1 MKLHLPKSL
10 RTALLSCLAAISP
23 WSLTLASGAIS
34 VGAVVFSLG
43 AQAQDETISITAD
56 TNWDATTNHSADVTT
71 VSGAVLKVGNG
82 SGGAGGMSASST
94 VELGTLTLEDAATL
108 NLWAWTSTDRDIST
122 DGKVKVAGAITLDNS
137 SIWMEDGSYYFSDV
151 LNVKGTSTITS
162 KWNKGVVL
170 DAISGDAD
178 AELTLNSNGSDP
190 NGSLFVLGD
199 GNVGNSSFSGT
210 LVLKN
215 GAASAD
221 KTPTLS
227 LNDATALQTAALKL
241 DGYTNAILQ
250 LERVSVGAVYGA
262 GDVVHSYQ
270 GLTGAANP
278 VLQITGNAT
287 DAQVFS
293 GTMASNLTWQIGD
306 GTKDA
311 SSRFNGATLNGTLDI
326 KAGSTAY
333 LTGDNTFGTLTNNGT
348 LHLSEGSSFV
358 ITSQAAYQGATIT
371 GLGVI
376 SGITGNTFSY
386 GNGWLATYDA
396 ATRTATLD
404 DVAVYW
410 SDAGTDGNIEWSDSS
425 NWSSVTVPA
434 SNQAVRLTADNA
446 GKEISVSGNVTV
458 KELRVYGSYTL
469 NVSGS
474 FASVD
479 GYNFFEGGSITKTGI
494 GSLSMSVADATVAP
508 IIVSEGTLKITDT
521 LKQVGY
527 KANDSV
533 DLSGLN
539 VGANGVLSIAASGDQ
554 KAPGSG
560 NGTNVSHITLGSDF
574 KGVVEV
580 RSGKLHVA
588 TTNATTTGSTYGSPS
603 NLGGATGIRFDGGGL
618 LITSQGEKFDNRQ
631 VFSLNLEV
639 GSSGGY
645 IDLFGG
651 SGFVQDG
658 WSATHTGTMSGS
670 GTLTFI
676 GMGEWVLAGSDYSK
690 FTGSIELGDQTQRL
704 YISSDMENV
713 KSFSWNAA
721 YSDAPSV
728 VVGYGSASAVKVT
741 VADKQN
747 VTKGGS
753 SILLTNDAA
762 FTHTGGVSIADG
774 KTLNIGSFENG
785 SGVYNAGNVEFAS
798 ASSKLAVAGN
808 VVANITGT
816 SAYTATCGTIEI
828 ASGST
833 VNDYRALTIDG
844 DVRISGAGTY
854 EQLGSLTINAGKTL
868 TLSGDVTLSAL
879 TNNGTITFSAL
890 ESLTLKGFS
899 DKDSYDGS
907 ECYAIGNVT
916 GGDTLAWNELLGMG
930 DRTVSYD
937 ATSGILS
944 LGAVPVLQW
953 VDTTADDESSWG
965 EASNWQLSGGSTQ
978 MVPLASSKV
987 LLSADAQYSDTVTLT
1002 GDVTVGTLT
1011 VARNHNLS
1019 VAEGASATLAAST
1032 FTFENGSLL
1041 SKIGK
1046 GTLIMSL
1053 ADAKAAKMNI
1063 AEGTLAIS
1071 DDLGGYSAGNSSAQ
1085 TAHDLTAVS
1094 GSGTLAVKLFGEETT
1109 NGRSLVSLSD
1119 SFTGILEVC
1128 AGALDRNSLL
1138 GGTSAIKLNNGGLFG
1153 RETAGGGTHDFA
1165 CDIIVEGNSWLSGQG
1180 GSGKDNGNYYVNL
1193 TGDITGD
1200 GVLSIKGYCDWH
1212 FKGDM
1217 SGFTGSIKLVTGGE
1231 TADWVIF
1238 HSAASFDTLTIATGN
1253 VEVDSSLTLQTL
1265 NQTGG
1270 LITVNNNASLKI
1282 TDSATLKTITNS
1294 GTLNLQEADALTL
1307 VGFNDANTTVNGT
1320 QTFTLGTVQ
1329 NGATM
1334 NWNALL
1340 GIDTAAADTAYYAR
1354 YTNGVVSYID
1364 LANTSLVWA
1373 DTVDAESAWGE
1384 VSNWTWSDGGNN
1396 AVVPTVATN
1405 VLLTAGAA
1413 EKTLTLSGDAVAK
1426 SLTVQGAYNLHV
1438 ETGQTATLTPA
1449 SLVMDGDAASLTKTG
1464 EGVLSMTSTNAIAGK
1479 IAVNEG
1485 TLALTDRLRGDA
1497 DQNDGAGAITYEA
1510 DFSSLNVG
1518 VNGTLAINAADK
1530 TGNNRTTVKLSDS
1543 FAGTLE
1549 IVSGYVDT
1557 DSAFSGATIKV
1568 NGGGLLSRVPAG
1580 DITNNVVI
1588 GENGATFYSLGSTG
1602 VDGTWKTKFT
1612 GAFSGSGTLTIQERG
1627 DWYFTGDM
1635 SGFTGSIVLNNKYD
1649 RVFFYSS
1656 ASVSSFSAS
1665 DRLDENATVY
1675 FGDGTKSMEFVVNDA
1690 MTVGADTSFEL
1701 RKTATFAN
1709 TGVLTVNANFNV
1721 TGAGAYEMNGGLV
1734 INAGKTLTLNVAEAS
1749 IASITNNGTLTLG
1762 TTLTSLSLGDFVVGT
1777 DYVIGTVTDGAT
1789 KDWGSLLGLGSNYS
1803 IEYADGILTSAF
1815 LGDIVWASPEDD
1827 DITWGGTDNWKMG
1840 ENGYITIGSKDD
1852 VVLGPIAEG
1861 SGISSAIVINAAV
1874 AVGSVTVQDEYSFSV
1889 AEGESYG
1896 FDAGTIVL
1904 EEGGSL
1910 SKVGTGTL
1918 SMSVEDAVAAQMNI
1932 AAGTLSI
1939 SGTLAD
1945 YDAGTRADL
1954 TALSGSG
1961 TLSITAAGTSG
1972 ATGNGTGQRT
1982 AVNLADSFT
1991 GTLAVV
1997 GGNLDM
2003 ASTIG
2008 RAGSVLLDGA
2018 TLVGT
2023 GSVVQELGWNIAVS
2037 DKGAYLRRFGNIN
2050 SDERDSYA
2058 TRLTGSLT
2066 GSAETMLTVIDSGE
2080 WFLAGDMSAYQ
2091 GGLSINGSANY
2102 VTFESSASLASL
2114 SAVDGSHIL
2123 VDNDAT
2129 LTAPS
2134 LAVSGTL
2141 NTGATE
2147 GATFNMGAVTVAAN
2161 GTLKIDGTGAHNI
2174 SALSV
2179 ANNSVLEL
2187 TAGTNAAITD
2197 SAAHGIGNGNAV
2209 TIKVGEG
2216 ATLTDSG
2223 SWQLTGSTMTVQGGG
2238 EYKLNSLVLSANQ
2251 AGKTTVNVE
2260 SGTTLHITGT
2270 ATNNSKLDAA
2280 FGLGHWNADN
2290 AVNVRGVLELEC
2302 GISSYSG
2309 YSNTTTIT
2317 VENGGKIAFNDGLHA
2332 AGKDNAGVININGGG
2347 VLEVSG
2353 TNVTGANL
2361 VTVNIAREGI
2371 VLGGNANGATESV
2384 IANDLI
2390 SAQGFYVGAA
2400 AGTTLT
2406 LAPESGNL
2414 TFGNTSSWINVLGT
2428 ADNQGGK
2435 VVFDVQDLVL
2445 NALTVQSGAS
2455 ASIVSD
2461 ATLYVNSY
2469 GGIVVAENATLSF
2482 DGAGEITLGQAIK
2495 NAGTVEIL
2503 NAADTQFVLSN
2514 ALMQEVAGVSKTWT
2528 LVNNTGVEGLTGTIK
2543 GWDELGLGNF
2553 LLDGSALQQ
2562 GDWDDVRIE
2571 DGKVMLYMLSR
2582 YWDATGDDGVWNT
2595 GADANWREFAN
2606 STETVTFE
2614 TNSRVTFTDTDE
2626 TGAALDKSVTV
2637 ADGGVHA
2644 KSVTITGSDYVFR
2657 GGKVLVNQSLSAQ
2670 QNARFDS
2677 AVVIGSSAPLQLD
2690 VAVGATLTLSTL
2702 ETVSTQS
2709 YGGVS
2714 YGSGAFSKTGEGTL
2728 LITDAINGTITG
2740 ATVSGGK
2747 LVLGVAGA
2755 EDVAKTVSLAVGSN
2769 TLTTAGGS
2777 LENVELLSSGTV
2789 VDYKNTEAHANNVI
2803 KSEDGENYAMLTDVA
2818 LQAGAA
2824 TGYASLQKVAFAGN
2838 STLSGYITYES
2849 TKQQRQMAVATG
2861 GTLTVSNLTFDL
2873 HGLSAG
2879 TKVLIE
2885 NSAVADAAEGFK
2897 GTLLGW
2903 NSDNV
2908 TLLYSGIAVN
2918 SATVNMNTA
2927 GVVELL
2933 TAENNEASRLYW
2945 DGLVAGAAEGDAPV
2959 ASSAWDKSSANWST
2973 TAGTNGSSAFLALS
2987 NTYFG
2992 ATPERGS
2999 KTVNAAQDM
3008 VMSNMFVTEGGY
3020 SFTGSR
3026 LATLG
3031 NMHITPASGA
3041 VSFANELVAQG
3052 NVTLSAAKGGSLS
3065 FAGMLQAGGTITANV
3080 AGALSFDNAVSAG
3093 VKVEL
3098 NAQNLEVNGA
3108 LRSAGDVSIS
3118 SGTTTAGGAGSLTI
3132 GESGSITGANVTIN
3146 VNAGAESDTHY
3157 RDYVVESAGAITATA
3172 EGGKVSFT
3180 GNGAA
3185 HITGTVTADEIVV
3198 DTQSSNGIIFRQLDT
3213 DTLTITEGSY
3223 AALTDETSTG
3233 QQETSR
3239 IGTIQLGGRLG
3250 LTQFAGTYSGYNL
3263 VTTSATATV
3272 DFATIAKV
3280 TFASVKGEQLA
3291 DGTYGSIVFNDSY
3304 RELTV
3309 NKLETVNNITFG
3321 AGEYWAKLNNASG
3334 AIHGNLTVRGGGG
3347 LYVSSDDIMANGSGK
3362 WYISGPLY
3370 LQGTTQTLAGNAVY
3384 LDGAVISGTHASGMN
3399 YTADSQIHY
3408 TGNNTI
3414 SANMTVADGK
3424 VLTIEAGNVPED
3436 IQAEQADI
3444 LTLNGN
3450 LNGNGD
3456 VLLTGSGRV
3465 SLGAAN
3471 AFTGSMTVQNH
3482 TQLSLDNTQALASAN
3497 LLLNPNG
3504 VLIVDRSAVETP
3516 FTIGALTLGGGA
3528 LQINNLMAMDAVS
3541 AKDAALKLGALITR
3555 MTNTLDLTLS
3565 FTSGELQTMKTYN
3578 LFTADATNSLADIAK
3593 LLNLNLS
3600 VVNGTET
3607 LPIADN
3613 QYKLVY
3619 DADSNVIAIRTMLG
3633 NIWDG
3638 GADGD
3643 GDGIWSTD
3651 NTHKNWSGSDY
3662 DQATA
3667 FNDAIFADL
3676 TGEGIGENAVVTIQ
3690 GTVNPGDVYFEADT
3704 TDYVLNAT
3712 DTGAM
3717 LGAGNVIHKAGA
3729 ADVTL
3734 NLANNGTVETALGG
3748 MDLQAGN
3755 TTLAAN
3761 VAVAGEVS
3769 VAAGATLQTGA
3780 NTLLMVGGNGEAYTA
3795 QGTYS
3800 GLTMDATG
3808 IAGVA
3813 DALGVVTNGIID
3825 GAAELNYLN
3834 LTGTGKLT
3842 NVTIGSGLNVAAS
3855 SAYTLNGHITF
3866 LDTLQNAGTVT
3877 LDSDA
3882 TVEIGSLSY
3891 TYGMAAS
3898 AEEGAQYGVSAGGSY
3913 YKYQLIQGG
3922 TINGMQDLTVDD
3934 VYVNGVKLGGADS
3947 GLADGMAAV
3956 FTNNDGELTL
3966 SIGAITSGDGEK
3978 LTVDGSVGMPT
3989 WDERWG
3995 KSSAEPALSR
4005 HYAGTAADVSF
4016 VENSG
4021 YLYSAVVKDAATV
4034 NDGKAVVVTLSSS
4047 AAGDRA
4053 AGGSSAT
4060 NLDHE
4065 IWMYDRSGYKTV
4077 IAGQYAGGEVD
4088 YTQTKDT
4095 HVLVNS
4101 TYDGADEGTAV
4112 DQKTWVVGGSWN
4124 VDQQANSYVTV
4135 QNGNILTLV
4144 GGSYGANQ
4152 DGSTHVYV
4160 DGGTIAEV
4168 FAGGFNGDVASSN
4181 LTITGGTL
4189 GLTTEAVNKR
4199 VYGGSYYGTVHGDV
4213 NVTVEGDATIT
4224 KLVGGGYHGAV
4235 EDDITIN
4242 LLSGTVTERVDA
4254 AGVGDSSVTGDVLV
4268 NLTQGFNVTGGLY
4281 GGKQSDSGVTLNGS
4295 STLAFVSAGETYD
4308 LSAIAVQ
4315 GFDTFTLADGT
4326 HVKVST
4332 QSGFATD
4339 TASGVLTISGLG
4351 KVELVG
4357 NTDLG
4362 RDITLTDGATL
4373 WFNSD
4378 YAGNAI
4384 GTQDSRRVLTA
4395 TAGTTI
4401 EITGQPTNGD
4411 GLCVW
4416 LDLTGHGADGKG
4428 ALYKALVG
4436 AETTPAGKV
4445 ALPKVTLSDS
4455 ASVNA
4460 EDNIYFIDYANYES
4474 ELILKGNTLT
4484 KVGEADLVLYNSTVT
4499 DTSAND
4505 TDTGVDGTIFVK
4517 EGTLGTGYGMR
4528 AAKTNVVLSS
4538 GSELNIIDIGEA
4550 DTNIGALS
4558 GSGSV
4563 ALNKGLVI
4571 TTSSAGSYG
4580 KGSDWMTEGADAYS
4594 QFSADSGFAYGVY
4607 SGTISGSN
4615 SLSVKGDAVQYLSG
4629 SESTFSGGVHMYDSA
4644 TLYLMSGTSG
4654 SAVQGNSTVT
4664 AGVVGT
4670 GAIAWDSHD
4679 AKLYLGNGVQVYNAG
4694 TTNVANSNMIIGVE
4708 AAPHG
4713 DALSNY
4719 VGVNSKGADGVL
4731 YITVGGKEYVEI
4743 DTHNLQSITCDGM
4756 YADGT
4761 AYVAGTEIDRNKMLL
4776 VEKSVWELNTA
4787 TVAGF
4792 SAGGYNTA
4800 TYSGVL
4806 SGNANLVK
4814 VGLGTLI
4821 LDQTNTYTGKTI
4833 IREGSLVLK
4842 GWAQIGG
4849 SADSAALNV
4858 EQAAG
4863 STLMLAYDGTYG
4875 NEITE
4880 ITNDIAISGTGDV
4893 RWTTEAA
4900 TNKATAALIS
4910 SVSGQTPFTLSG
4922 DISGGGNLLH
4932 CGSGTLVLSG
4942 DSSFT
4947 GGMHATRGVVEVQ
4960 SATGLGAGAVKID
4973 STADL
4978 HVTVEEGTTAS
4989 RVVTTLAAA
4998 GTTVQGDVVISGT
5011 ESTERILNVA
5021 TGGYDAPTTTVN
5033 DNGTLLVNGAGVAAS
5048 TGTLSGSG
5056 TVAVSDATG
5065 SGAKAEVHQMTAYT
5079 GDFVVE
5085 GNNASITVDNGN
5097 YSGGSISVSGNDA
5110 VLSTKGDITITNG
5123 ESLSLSSRGNAGSE
5137 TADSAYVTTTGAVS
5151 VAGGATLSVSDAAT
5165 SYDYNLQNLQNLQAA
5180 ASLNGVAALKDGVAG
5195 ELHGFG
5201 ANVDPNAEDAY
5212 SGFFN
5217 TSVAMNQKAAGAV
5230 DAKGGLTMAS
5240 GATYET
5246 AMANTSLMGGSLTL
5260 ESGLTLSTTLDL
5272 GQGAIDGA
5280 GRTTQL
5286 VLFSDVNS
5294 VNFVLDN
5301 LTAVADADGGIYY
5314 TKAENYISGSYIDE
5328 DTWLVYDSGAGV
5340 VYLDGIVPE
5349 PTTATLSL
5357 LALAALAARRRR
5369 R

>member
-43 AQAQDETISITAD
+43 AQVQAETISITSN
-56 TNWDATTNHSADVTT
+56 TNWNVTADHSGDVTT
-71 VSGAVLKVGNG
+71 ISGSGTDLNVGNG
-82 SGGAGGMSASST
+82 NGGAATMAAGATLKLGDLTMTSGTNLNLHAWSGGVSSKKT
-94 VELGTLTLEDAATL
+94 ISTTDKVIVDGTITL
-108 NLWAWTSTDRDIST
+108 NNADLDI
-122 DGKVKVAGAITLDNS
+122 K
-137 SIWMEDGSYYFSDV
+137 DGSYYFEDT
-151 LNVKGTSTITS
+151 LNVVGESRVYSLYAKGLVFDSLSGDENAVLTFEKGSGDNAGALFVIGGTNEAATSDFKGTIKLVGQSTQNTADLFI
-162 KWNKGVVL
+162 N
-170 DAISGDAD
+170 DAAALQFASV
-178 AELTLNSNGSDP
+178 NM
-190 NGSLFVLGD
+190 
-199 GNVGNSSFSGT
+199 GT
-210 LVLKN
+210 LSKMVVM
-215 GAASAD
+215 
-221 KTPTLS
+221 
-227 LNDATALQTAALKL
+227 L
-241 DGYTNAILQ
+241 DQ
-250 LERVSVGAVYGA
+250 VMVGAVYGGGSIVQA
-262 GDVVHSYQ
+262 ADNVS
-270 GLTGAANP
+270 GASAP

-287 DAQVFS
+287 EAQVFS
-293 GTMASNLTWQIGD
+293 GTTAAGVTWQIGD
-306 GTKDA
+306 GTKAA
-311 SSRFNGATLNGTLDI
+311 SSRFDGATLNGALDI
-326 KAGSTAY
+326 QAGSEAY
-333 LTGDNTFGTLTNNGT
+333 MSGTTTVASLTNSGDVNVLSGT
-348 LHLSEGSSFV
+348 
-358 ITSQAAYQGATIT
+358 TTIT
-371 GLGVI
+371 G
-376 SGITGNTFSY
+376 
-386 GNGWLATYDA
+386 ATS
-396 ATRTATLD
+396 TA
-404 DVAVYW
+404 
-410 SDAGTDGNIEWSDSS
+410 DSS
-425 NWSSVTVPA
+425 YNIASGAGLTVNSLSVGGGATVSFSGGGNLTLGSL
-434 SNQAVRLTADNA
+434 SNQGVLDFTNMTGAL
-446 GKEISVSGNVTV
+446 
-458 KELRVYGSYTL
+458 GSYTVGEDFTL
-469 NVSGS
+469 NVAEAFGNV
-474 FASVD
+474 A
-479 GYNFFEGGSITKTGI
+479 NP
-494 GSLSMSVADATVAP
+494 GSLNWNSLLGNSAASGFNAVYNDGTVSVVAITNPTLNWAPSAANQSWNGNFSWMVDSVWGNPTAADTYVLGADAAYKTIVVDSDVDLSSATVAVNGAYSLNVAKDGVYAFNLNDDATKLTYAEGASLTKVGAGTLEMSLSDAAASMMY
-508 IIVSEGTLKITDT
+508 INEGTLKVTDT
-521 LKQVGY
+521 LAQVGY
-527 KANDSV
+527 KDTQSV
-533 DLSGLN
+533 DLQGLKAG
-539 VGANGVLSIAASGDQ
+539 VNGVLSIAASGDQ
-554 KAPGSG
+554 KSPGSG
-560 NGTNVSHITLGSDF
+560 TGTNVSHITLGSDF

-580 RSGKLHVA
+580 RTGKLHVA

-603 NLGGATGIRFDGGGL
+603 NLGGATGIRLDGGGL
-618 LITSQGEKFDNRQ
+618 LISSQSESFNNRQ

-639 GSSGGY
+639 GASGGY

-651 SGFVQDG
+651 SGSVQDG
-658 WSATHTGTMSGS
+658 WSATHTGTLSGN

-690 FTGSIELGDQTQRL
+690 FTGSIVLGNQTQRL
-704 YISSDMENV
+704 YISSDMENL
-713 KSFSWNAA
+713 KSLDWNNA
-721 YSDAPSV
+721 YKHSDCEKASV
-728 VVGYGSASAVKVT
+728 VVGYDNTSGVTMT
-741 VADKQN
+741 VADKQTVSYHESAIKLMN
-747 VTKGGS
+747 GS
-753 SILLTNDAA
+753 T
-762 FTHTGGVSIADG
+762 FTHTCGVSIADN
-774 KTLNIGSFENG
+774 TTFNVTS
-785 SGVYNAGNVEFAS
+785 YNAGSSGIYNTANVEFAT
-798 ASSKLAVAGN
+798 ANSKLAVDGK
-808 VVANITGT
+808 VVANITG
-816 SAYTATCGTIEI
+816 SAAYTATCGTIDI
-828 ASGST
+828 ASGAT
-833 VNDYRALTIDG
+833 VNDNRALTIDG
-844 DVRISGAGTY
+844 AYNITGAGTY
-854 EQLGSLTINAGKTL
+854 NQLGSLAITENGVL
-868 TLSGDVTLSAL
+868 TLSGDVTLSSL
-879 TNNGTITFSAL
+879 TNNGTITFDAL
-890 ESLTLKGFS
+890 NSLTLKGFS
-899 DKDSYDGS
+899 DKESYDGTES
-907 ECYAIGNVT
+907 YAIGNVT
-916 GGDTLAWNELLGMG
+916 GGDTIAWNELLGMT

-937 ATSGILS
+937 AAAGMLL
-944 LGAVPVLQW
+944 LGGVSVLQW
-953 VDTTADDESSWG
+953 VDTTADDESAWG
-965 EASNWQLSGGSTQ
+965 EASNWQLSGGSSH
-978 MVPLASSKV
+978 MVPLATSNV
-987 LLSADAQYSDTVTLT
+987 LLSADTQYSDTVTLS
-1002 GDVTVGTLT
+1002 GDVTVDTLT
-1011 VARNHNLS
+1011 VARNHSLS
-1019 VAEGASATLAAST
+1019 VAAGESATLTAST
-1032 FTFENGSLL
+1032 FALENGSVL
-1041 SKIGK
+1041 SKTGD
-1046 GTLIMSL
+1046 GTLNMSL
-1053 ADAKAAKMNI
+1053 ADATAAKMNI

-1094 GSGTLAVKLFGEETT
+1094 GSGTLAVKLFGAEDN

-1119 SFTGILEVC
+1119 SFTGTLEVC

-1165 CDIIVEGNSWLSGQG
+1165 NDIIIKGNSWLGGQG
-1180 GSGKDNGNYYVNL
+1180 GSGKDNGDYYVNL
-1193 TGDITGD
+1193 TGDISGD
-1200 GVLSIKGYCDWH
+1200 GVLSIKGLCDWH

-1231 TADWVIF
+1231 SADWVIF
-1238 HSAASFDTLTIATGN
+1238 HSDASFDNLTVATGN
-1253 VEVDSSLTLQTL
+1253 VEVDATVTVKTLDR
-1265 NQTGG
+1265 TGG
-1270 LITVNNNASLKI
+1270 AITINENAKLKI
-1282 TDSATLKTITNS
+1282 TTAIGG
-1294 GTLNLQEADALTL
+1294 GTS
-1307 VGFNDANTTVNGT
+1307 
-1320 QTFTLGTVQ
+1320 
-1329 NGATM
+1329 
-1334 NWNALL
+1334 NA
-1340 GIDTAAADTAYYAR
+1340 GQ
-1354 YTNGVVSYID
+1354 
-1364 LANTSLVWA
+1364 
-1373 DTVDAESAWGE
+1373 
-1384 VSNWTWSDGGNN
+1384 
-1396 AVVPTVATN
+1396 
-1405 VLLTAGAA
+1405 
-1413 EKTLTLSGDAVAK
+1413 TLSN
-1426 SLTVQGAYNLHV
+1426 LTFNKDFTGITGA
-1438 ETGQTATLTPA
+1438 
-1449 SLVMDGDAASLTKTG
+1449 
-1464 EGVLSMTSTNAIAGK
+1464 
-1479 IAVNEG
+1479 G
-1485 TLALTDRLRGDA
+1485 TLAVTLTGGSAYDNNNRSTIKLDSGFTGILEVLGGSLDRL
-1497 DQNDGAGAITYEA
+1497 
-1510 DFSSLNVG
+1510 S
-1518 VNGTLAINAADK
+1518 TLGNA
-1530 TGNNRTTVKLSDS
+1530 TVKLN
-1543 FAGTLE
+1543 
-1549 IVSGYVDT
+1549 
-1557 DSAFSGATIKV
+1557 
-1568 NGGGLLSRVPAG
+1568 NGGLFGRETPSDGSNQFSNNLIIEGNSWLKGQGNAG
-1580 DITNNVVI
+1580 QVNTYAVHL
-1588 GENGATFYSLGSTG
+1588 TGS
-1602 VDGTWKTKFT
+1602 V
-1612 GAFSGSGTLTIQERG
+1612 SGSGTLAFTGEC
-1627 DWYFTGDM
+1627 DWYFEGDM
-1635 SGFTGSIVLNNKYD
+1635 SQFTGSMSLADHYDYIVFAK
-1649 RVFFYSS
+1649 
-1656 ASVSSFSAS
+1656 SVTVKDLTFGARHSGDGNGS
-1665 DRLDENATVY
+1665 RLVMGNGTDAMTFGITNAMTVANVATFDIKKNATV
-1675 FGDGTKSMEFVVNDA
+1675 S
-1690 MTVGADTSFEL
+1690 
-1701 RKTATFAN
+1701 N
-1709 TGVLTVNANFNV
+1709 TGLVTLNANLELL
-1721 TGAGAYEMNGGLV
+1721 GAGEYNMNGGLA
-1734 INAGKTLTLNVAEAS
+1734 IASGKKLDVKDTLTLNIGAITQTMTAGE
-1749 IASITNNGTLTLG
+1749 IAIAAGTVVSDSRLLTIGGNVSITGSGTYNQLGTLSINSDGTLTLNGVVSIAALAGNNAG
-1762 TTLTSLSLGDFVVGT
+1762 TLNLTGVSSLELSDFVIGT
-1777 DYVIGTVTDGAT
+1777 DYQIGTVTEGASLNW
-1789 KDWGSLLGLGSNYS
+1789 KSLLGYTDRQYS
-1803 IEYADGILTSAF
+1803 IAYEDGVLRSVYN
-1815 LGDIVWASPEDD
+1815 DIVWSSAADD
-1827 DITWGGTDNWKMG
+1827 DITWGGNDNWVMG
-1840 ENGYITIGSKDD
+1840 GESVVVEATDSVLLGTIGDTA
-1852 VVLGPIAEG
+1852 V
-1861 SGISSAIVINAAV
+1861 SSTIQLAANTTV
-1874 AVGSVTVQDEYSFSV
+1874 AGMTVCDEYSFSV
-1889 AEGESYG
+1889 AEGETYS

-1904 EEGGSL
+1904 EESGSL
-1910 SKVGTGTL
+1910 SKVDTGTL
-1918 SMSVEDAVAAQMNI
+1918 SMSMEDAVAAKINI
-1932 AAGTLSI
+1932 EEGTLSLSDTLGNYDESGARVDLTALSGAGTLSI
-1939 SGTLAD
+1939 S
-1945 YDAGTRADL
+1945 
-1954 TALSGSG
+1954 
-1961 TLSITAAGTSG
+1961 AAGASG
-1972 ATGNGTGQRT
+1972 VTGTGTGQRT
-1982 AVNLADSFT
+1982 VVTLSDSFT

-1997 GGNLDM
+1997 AGNLDM

-2023 GSVVQELGWNIAVS
+2023 GELVQNLGWNIAVG
-2037 DKGAYLRRFGNIN
+2037 DNGAYLRRFGNAGY
-2050 SDERDSYA
+2050 DERTSYA
-2058 TRLTGSLT
+2058 TRLTGTLT
-2066 GSAETMLTVIDSGE
+2066 GSADAMLTVIDGGE
-2080 WFLAGDMSAYQ
+2080 WFLAGDMTGYH
-2091 GGLSINGSANY
+2091 GGLSIAGDTNY
-2102 VTFESSASLASL
+2102 VTFENSATLASL
-2114 SAVDGSHIL
+2114 SAVGGSHL
-2123 VDNDAT
+2123 YVDNNAT
-2129 LTAPS
+2129 LTTVS
-2134 LAVSGTL
+2134 TAVSGTVT
-2141 NTGATE
+2141 TGATE
-2147 GATFNMGAVTVAAN
+2147 GATLNMGAVTLNAN
-2161 GTLKIDGTGAHNI
+2161 GTLKIDGAGAHNI
-2174 SALSV
+2174 STLAV

-2187 TAGTNAAITD
+2187 TAGTNAAITE
-2197 SAAHGIGNGNAV
+2197 SAAHTIGNGHAV
-2209 TIKVGEG
+2209 TIKLGEG
-2216 ATLTDSG
+2216 ATLTDAG
-2223 SWQLTGSTMTVQGGG
+2223 SWQLTGSTLTVQDGGV
-2238 EYKLNSLVLSANQ
+2238 YALNSLVLSANG
-2251 AGKTTVNVE
+2251 ANSTTVNVE
-2260 SGTTLHITGT
+2260 QGTTLHITGT
-2270 ATNNSKLDAA
+2270 VTNASKQEAS
-2280 FGLGHWNADN
+2280 FGLGHWNANN

-2302 GISSYSG
+2302 GISSYSL
-2309 YSNTTTIT
+2309 YSNTATIT
-2317 VENGGKIAFNDGLHA
+2317 VADGGKIAFNNGLHA
-2332 AGKDNAGVININGGG
+2332 AGKDNAGVINIQGGG

-2353 TNVTGANL
+2353 TNVTGTNL
-2361 VTVNIAREGI
+2361 VTVNLENNAT
-2371 VLGGNANGATESV
+2371 VLGGNANGATESK

-2390 SAQGFYVGAA
+2390 SAHGFYVGAA

-2406 LAPESGNL
+2406 LAPESGSL
-2414 TFGNTSSWINVLGT
+2414 TFNNTSSWINVLGT

-2543 GWDELGLGNF
+2543 GWDTLGLENF

-2562 GDWDDVRIE
+2562 GDWDGYSIA
-2571 DGKVMLYMLSR
+2571 DGKVMLYMLTR
-2582 YWDATGDDGVWNT
+2582 YWDATGEDGVWNT
-2595 GADANWREFAN
+2595 GADANWREFADA
-2606 STETVTFE
+2606 TATVTFE

-2626 TGAALDKSVTV
+2626 TSAALDKSVTV

-2644 KSVTITGSDYVFR
+2644 KSVTITGTDYVFS

-2690 VAVGATLTLSTL
+2690 VADGATLTLSTL

-2789 VDYKNTEAHANNVI
+2789 TDYTGATAQANNVI
-2803 KSEDGENYAMLTDVA
+2803 KSADGVNYAMLTDVA
-2818 LQAGAA
+2818 LHAGAA

-2861 GTLTVSNLTFDL
+2861 GKLTVSNLTFDL

-2885 NSAVADAAEGFK
+2885 NSAVEGAAEGFK
-2897 GTLLGW
+2897 GALEGW

-2918 SATVNMNTA
+2918 SAAVNMGTA

-2945 DGLVAGAAEGDAPV
+2945 DGLVEGA

-2973 TAGTNGSSAFLALS
+2973 AAGTDGSSAFLALS
-2987 NTYFG
+2987 NAYFG
-2992 ATPERGS
+2992 ATPEGGS

-3008 VMSNMFVTEGGY
+3008 VMSNMFVTAGGY

-3031 NMHITPASGA
+3031 NMYITPESGD
-3041 VSFANELVAQG
+3041 VSFANDLVAQG
-3052 NVTLSAAKGGSLS
+3052 NVTLSATKGGSLS
-3065 FAGMLQAGGTITANV
+3065 FAGMLQVGGTITANV
-3080 AGALSFDNAVSAG
+3080 EGALSFDNAVSAG
-3093 VKVEL
+3093 GKVEL

-3108 LRSAGDVSIS
+3108 LLSAGDVSIS
-3118 SGTTTAGGAGSLTI
+3118 SGTRTAGGAGSLTI

-3157 RDYVVESAGAITATA
+3157 RDYVVESAGNITATA

-3347 LYVSSDDIMANGSGK
+3347 LYVSSDNIMANGKGA
-3362 WYISGPLY
+3362 WYIGGPLY

-3399 YTADSQIHY
+3399 YTAHSQIHY

-3414 SANMTVADGK
+3414 SANMTVAEGTY
-3424 VLTIEAGNVPED
+3424 LTIEAGNVPED

-3471 AFTGSMTVQNH
+3471 AFTGTMTVQNH

-3497 LLLNPNG
+3497 LVLNPNG

-3541 AKDAALKLGALITR
+3541 AKDAALKLGALINQK
-3555 MTNTLDLTLS
+3555 TNTLDLTLS

-3578 LFTADATNSLADIAK
+3578 LFTADASNSLADIAK

-3638 GADGD
+3638 GTDGD
-3643 GDGIWSTD
+3643 GDGIWATD
-3651 NTHKNWSGSDY
+3651 NTHKNWSGGDY

-3712 DTGAM
+3712 ADGAM
-3717 LGAGNVIHKAGA
+3717 LAAGNVIHKAGA

-3734 NLANNGTVETALGG
+3734 NLVNNGEANALGG
-3748 MDLQAGN
+3748 LELQAGD
-3755 TTLAAN
+3755 TMLAADL
-3761 VAVAGEVS
+3761 AVKGEVS
-3769 VAAGATLQTGA
+3769 VAAGATLQTGDSQ
-3780 NTLLMVGGNGEAYTA
+3780 LLMVGGNAKVYTA

-3813 DALGVVTNGIID
+3813 DSLGVVTNGIIN

-3834 LTGTGKLT
+3834 LSGKGSLDD
-3842 NVTIGSGLNVAAS
+3842 VTIGSGVNVAADA
-3855 SAYTLNGHITF
+3855 AYTLNGHITF
-3866 LDTLQNAGTVT
+3866 LDTLQNAGTVLIGT
-3877 LDSDA
+3877 GT
-3882 TVEIGSLSY
+3882 TVELGGLAYALS
-3891 TYGMAAS
+3891 AD
-3898 AEEGAQYGVSAGGSY
+3898 GGSSI
-3913 YKYQLIQGG
+3913 YQLIHGG
-3922 TINGMQDLTVDD
+3922 TISGMDGITEAS
-3934 VYVNGVKLGGADS
+3934 VYLNGVSLANGENS
-3947 GLADGMAAV
+3947 GLASGIATVMSSSDGTV
-3956 FTNNDGELTL
+3956 TI
-3966 SIGAITSGDGEK
+3966 SIGKVLEGGG
-3978 LTVDGSVGMPT
+3978 VDGSIAVT
-3989 WDERWG
+3989 SWDARWG
-3995 KSSAEPALSR
+3995 K
-4005 HYAGTAADVSF
+4005 
-4016 VENSG
+4016 
-4021 YLYSAVVKDAATV
+4021 
-4034 NDGKAVVVTLSSS
+4034 DGKAPALAKRYGDSTDKFFNTDADFLYTHIVSESNADAVNAGKALVVSLDAGASAAVVAGGNSS
-4047 AAGDRA
+4047 AY
-4053 AGGSSAT
+4053 S
-4060 NLDHE
+4060 DHE
-4065 IWMYDRSGYKTV
+4065 VWIYDHSAVDTV
-4077 IAGQYAGGEVD
+4077 VGGRYFASTTEPTD
-4088 YTQTKDT
+4088 SYNQNADT
-4095 HVLVNS
+4095 HLYIN
-4101 TYDGADEGTAV
+4101 TADAALA

-4124 VDQQANSYVTV
+4124 ADQSANSYVTV

-4235 EDDITIN
+4235 EGGITIN

-4254 AGVGDSSVTGDVLV
+4254 AGVGDSSVTRDVLV

-4416 LDLTGHGADGKG
+4416 LDLTGHGADGNG

-4528 AAKTNVVLSS
+4528 AAKTNIVLSS

-4615 SLSVKGDAVQYLSG
+4615 SLSVKGNAVQYLSG

-4670 GAIAWDSHD
+4670 GAIAWDSPD

-4833 IREGSLVLK
+4833 ISEGSLVLK

-4863 STLMLAYDGTYG
+4863 STLMLAYDGTYDG
-4875 NEITE
+4875 EITE
-4880 ITNDIAISGTGDV
+4880 ITNDIAISGTGDE

-4900 TNKATAALIS
+4900 TNETTAALIS

-4942 DSSFT
+4942 DSSFS
-4947 GGMHATRGVVEVQ
+4947 GGTHATRGVVEVQ
-4960 SATGLGAGAVKID
+4960 SATGLGAGKVNID

-4978 HVTVEEGTTAS
+4978 HVTVEAGTTDA
-4989 RVVTTLAAA
+4989 RVATTLATA

-5021 TGGYDAPTTTVN
+5021 TGGYDNSSTTLH

-5048 TGTLSGSG
+5048 TGTLSGTG

-5065 SGAKAEVHQMTAYT
+5065 TGAKATVGQMTAYT

-5085 GNNASITVDNGN
+5085 GDKAAINVENGN

-5123 ESLSLSSRGNAGSE
+5123 ESLSLSSRGNAGAE
-5137 TADSAYVTTTGAVS
+5137 AGAENDAAYVTTTGSVS
-5151 VAGGATLSVSDAAT
+5151 VASGATLSVSDAAT
-5165 SYDYNLQNLQNLQAA
+5165 SYEYNLQNLQAA
-5180 ASLNGVAALKDGVAG
+5180 ASLNGDVLLAIGKAG
-5195 ELHGFG
+5195 TLNAFG
-5201 ANVDPNAEDAY
+5201 ANVEGVKVRDAFY
-5212 SGFFN
+5212 FN
-5217 TSVAMNQKAAGAV
+5217 SPSSDVMNSKAAGAV

-5240 GATYET
+5240 GSTYET

-5272 GQGAIDGA
+5272 GQSAIDGA

-5301 LTAVADADGGIYY
+5301 LTAVADSGIYY

>member
-23 WSLTLASGAIS
+23 WSLTLATGAIS

-43 AQAQDETISITAD
+43 AQAQAETISITAD
-56 TNWDATTNHSADVTT
+56 TKWNATTNHSADVTT
-71 VSGAVLKVGNG
+71 VSGSGTDLMVRNANG
-82 SGGAGGMSASST
+82 DGHAGMSAGAT
-94 VELGTLTLEDAATL
+94 LELGDLTMESGTNL
-108 NLWAWTSTDRDIST
+108 NLWAWTSTVKTVST
-122 DGKVKVAGAITLDNS
+122 TDKVIVNGSITLDNAEL
-137 SIWMEDGSYYFSDV
+137 SIQDGSYYFNET
-151 LNVKGTSTITS
+151 LNVVGESKVYTQYAKGLVFDSLSGDENAVLTFHKGPNDNAAALFTIGGSNAEASSDFKGTI
-162 KWNKGVVL
+162 KL
-170 DAISGDAD
+170 
-178 AELTLNSNGSDP
+178 L
-190 NGSLFVLGD
+190 
-199 GNVGNSSFSGT
+199 GNSSART
-210 LVLKN
+210 
-215 GAASAD
+215 AD
-221 KTPTLS
+221 LAI
-227 LNDATALQTAALKL
+227 NDAEALRNAAVSM
-241 DGYTNAILQ
+241 DGNSKMVIMLQ
-250 LERVSVGAVYGA
+250 QVMAEAVYGNGMIVKA
-262 GDVVHSYQ
+262 TDAV
-270 GLTGAANP
+270 TGHATP

-287 DAQVFS
+287 ESQAFS
-293 GTMASNLTWQIGD
+293 GTMASNITWQIGD
-306 GTKDA
+306 GTTAA
-311 SSRFNGATLNGTLDI
+311 SSRFAGATLNGTLDI

-358 ITSQAAYQGATIT
+358 ITSQAAYQGAVLTLGTVT
-371 GLGVI
+371 GL
-376 SGITGNTFSY
+376 SGNTFSY
-386 GNGWLATYDA
+386 GNGWLATYDS
-396 ATRTATLD
+396 ATGTATITD
-404 DVAVYW
+404 NSSIYW
-410 SDAGTDGNIEWSDSS
+410 IDNGVDGNTLWSAAE
-425 NWSSVTVPA
+425 NWQGGVLPTA
-434 SNQAVRLTADNA
+434 NDKVRLGSDGA
-446 GKEISVSGNVTV
+446 GRIVSFDGDATVGEVRVVAGDYGFVVSGNSTLTGTV
-458 KELRVYGSYTL
+458 Y
-469 NVSGS
+469 
-474 FASVD
+474 
-479 GYNFFEGGSITKTGI
+479 
-494 GSLSMSVADATVAP
+494 VAP
-508 IIVSEGTLKITDT
+508 
-521 LKQVGY
+521 
-527 KANDSV
+527 
-533 DLSGLN
+533 
-539 VGANGVLSIAASGDQ
+539 VGA
-554 KAPGSG
+554 
-560 NGTNVSHITLGSDF
+560 
-574 KGVVEV
+574 
-580 RSGKLHVA
+580 
-588 TTNATTTGSTYGSPS
+588 
-603 NLGGATGIRFDGGGL
+603 
-618 LITSQGEKFDNRQ
+618 
-631 VFSLNLEV
+631 
-639 GSSGGY
+639 
-645 IDLFGG
+645 
-651 SGFVQDG
+651 
-658 WSATHTGTMSGS
+658 
-670 GTLTFI
+670 TLT
-676 GMGEWVLAGSDYSK
+676 K
-690 FTGSIELGDQTQRL
+690 
-704 YISSDMENV
+704 
-713 KSFSWNAA
+713 
-721 YSDAPSV
+721 
-728 VVGYGSASAVKVT
+728 
-741 VADKQN
+741 
-747 VTKGGS
+747 
-753 SILLTNDAA
+753 
-762 FTHTGGVSIADG
+762 
-774 KTLNIGSFENG
+774 
-785 SGVYNAGNVEFAS
+785 
-798 ASSKLAVAGN
+798 
-808 VVANITGT
+808 
-816 SAYTATCGTIEI
+816 
-828 ASGST
+828 
-833 VNDYRALTIDG
+833 
-844 DVRISGAGTY
+844 SGAGTLTLTNATANALSVTEGELVVNTLSLAHGSSFTKNGVGTMKLGNVSGILGKNVTVDAGELHITQTGDSDVAKHTVY
-854 EQLGSLTINAGKTL
+854 TVTVEAGATLNDDRRLRLTGGSLTVTGGGIYELEGICLSGTGGNVTSLKVEADTVLHITGTTQHADGDKGSFMLSNWPAGNSINIEGLLVSDAGISNRDGTGVINIDNGGALQLNAGMSRTTHSDKKTTINVKNGASLIVNGTNTDGTQHITTSLSDGSTVFTTSGATIANNMTYAGTVKLGAAADAELSLTAASPSFTNLIIMGSADKVSALDARTVKEYAAGGTVKFTNAVSGTSITLNAGAQFEATAGLTL
-868 TLSGDVTLSAL
+868 TGAL
-879 TNNGTITFSAL
+879 TLGANAEATLGGAVSIASLAGKNAGELAFASNL
-890 ESLTLKGFS
+890 SSLTLQDFVFGQ
-899 DKDSYDGS
+899 
-907 ECYAIGNVT
+907 EYAIGNVAN
-916 GGDTLAWNELLGMG
+916 GSELDWCGLLGY
-930 DRTVSYD
+930 DSTLQTISYENGVLRSSYKD
-937 ATSGILS
+937 ALWSSPADSDITWGGADNWTIGTSNVVLNGSENVIL
-944 LGAVPVLQW
+944 GVI
-953 VDTTADDESSWG
+953 DTTAEQPVSSVIQI
-965 EASNWQLSGGSTQ
+965 AANT
-978 MVPLASSKV
+978 
-987 LLSADAQYSDTVTLT
+987 TVA
-1002 GDVTVGTLT
+1002 GVTVRD
-1011 VARNHNLS
+1011 AYSLS
-1019 VAEGASATLAAST
+1019 VAEGTEFSFDST
-1032 FTFENGSLL
+1032 TITFEEGGSLSKVGQGAL
-1041 SKIGK
+1041 S
-1046 GTLIMSL
+1046 MSL

-1119 SFTGILEVC
+1119 SFTGTLEVC

-1180 GSGKDNGNYYVNL
+1180 GTGKDDSGYYVNL

-1200 GVLSIKGYCDWH
+1200 GVLSIKGLCDWH

-1231 TADWVIF
+1231 EADWVIF

-1253 VEVDSSLTLQTL
+1253 VEVDAALTVKSV

-1270 LITVNNNASLKI
+1270 SLTINDNASLEI
-1282 TDSATLKTITNS
+1282 TGSATLKTITNR
-1294 GTLNLQEADALTL
+1294 GTLKLQSADSLTL
-1307 VGFNDANTTVNGT
+1307 VGFNDAATTVDGT
-1320 QTFTLGTVQ
+1320 QTFTLGTVENATEVAWNKLTGVSIGERRVKYSGGTVSYEGADATYIVWADTEDEEYAWGEDSNWRWADDRSLAATPTSANKVQ
-1329 NGATM
+1329 LTADAANKSISMSGSASVGELNVQGAYDLDVAAGAAATLTATTITVGEGGKLSKTGEGTLTMSMANAVAGKLHISEGALKLSDSLSHTLNQSTSGKINYDLTAITSSASGILEIDCNGSWQGTGLDATAVALSNDFTGILSVVNGQLLVKLGNDDTDGKTVFGGASAIRLNTGALFFVADSEVNVDNIYVGNGGGGFTNRSALSTISSDISGDGNLFVQGDGAAKTLKVTGGVNLDGQFKLVSSTFTLESATKAQFNGGFLVNGGVVNINSAADISELSVTGGTFNINGAEVNIASLKSGSLTLTGAADLTAVLADAAQVM
-1334 NWNALL
+1334 LTGAATADATLSVVTGGSATLSVAESLNSLTVTEGGALALTGALTLGDLYNTGSLDITNLSSLTLGGLALVDGAEYEVGTLTGTDSKDWNALL
-1340 GIDTAAADTAYYAR
+1340 GLDGSLTAAYDGNKIVLSLSGTPVLWVGDAESTWDEVGEDGASTAWQQGSAAF
-1354 YTNGVVSYID
+1354 TPGSKSAVV
-1364 LANTSLVWA
+1364 LGNAASLGELNDAVTRTIVLDA
-1373 DTVDAESAWGE
+1373 DTV
-1384 VSNWTWSDGGNN
+1384 
-1396 AVVPTVATN
+1396 
-1405 VLLTAGAA
+1405 
-1413 EKTLTLSGDAVAK
+1413 
-1426 SLTVQGAYNLHV
+1426 
-1438 ETGQTATLTPA
+1438 
-1449 SLVMDGDAASLTKTG
+1449 
-1464 EGVLSMTSTNAIAGK
+1464 
-1479 IAVNEG
+1479 
-1485 TLALTDRLRGDA
+1485 
-1497 DQNDGAGAITYEA
+1497 
-1510 DFSSLNVG
+1510 
-1518 VNGTLAINAADK
+1518 
-1530 TGNNRTTVKLSDS
+1530 
-1543 FAGTLE
+1543 
-1549 IVSGYVDT
+1549 
-1557 DSAFSGATIKV
+1557 
-1568 NGGGLLSRVPAG
+1568 
-1580 DITNNVVI
+1580 
-1588 GENGATFYSLGSTG
+1588 
-1602 VDGTWKTKFT
+1602 
-1612 GAFSGSGTLTIQERG
+1612 
-1627 DWYFTGDM
+1627 
-1635 SGFTGSIVLNNKYD
+1635 
-1649 RVFFYSS
+1649 
-1656 ASVSSFSAS
+1656 
-1665 DRLDENATVY
+1665 
-1675 FGDGTKSMEFVVNDA
+1675 
-1690 MTVGADTSFEL
+1690 
-1701 RKTATFAN
+1701 
-1709 TGVLTVNANFNV
+1709 
-1721 TGAGAYEMNGGLV
+1721 
-1734 INAGKTLTLNVAEAS
+1734 
-1749 IASITNNGTLTLG
+1749 
-1762 TTLTSLSLGDFVVGT
+1762 
-1777 DYVIGTVTDGAT
+1777 
-1789 KDWGSLLGLGSNYS
+1789 
-1803 IEYADGILTSAF
+1803 
-1815 LGDIVWASPEDD
+1815 
-1827 DITWGGTDNWKMG
+1827 
-1840 ENGYITIGSKDD
+1840 
-1852 VVLGPIAEG
+1852 
-1861 SGISSAIVINAAV
+1861 
-1874 AVGSVTVQDEYSFSV
+1874 VGSVTVQDAYSFSV
-1889 AEGESYG
+1889 AEGETYS
-1896 FDAGTIVL
+1896 FDANSIVL
-1904 EEGGSL
+1904 DGGSL
-1910 SKVGTGTL
+1910 SKTGAGTL
-1918 SMSVEDAVAAQMNI
+1918 SMSLEDAVAAKLNI
-1932 AAGTLSI
+1932 AGGTLSI

-1945 YDAGTRADL
+1945 TSPSEVSPIDMS
-1954 TALSGSG
+1954 ALGGVG
-1961 TLSITAAGTSG
+1961 TLSITAAGVNGGTSD
-1972 ATGNGTGQRT
+1972 GTRT
-1982 AVNLADSFT
+1982 NVVLGDGFT
-1991 GTLAVV
+1991 GTLQVSGGQLDADSTTGGASLVV
-1997 GGNLDM
+1997 
-2003 ASTIG
+2003 
-2008 RAGSVLLDGA
+2008 LDGA
-2018 TLVGT
+2018 TLTDTHGDGVHT
-2023 GSVVQELGWNIAVS
+2023 VAWNIKVS
-2037 DKGAYLRRFGNIN
+2037 DNDAYLRHFGHAGQDN
-2050 SDERDSYA
+2050 RDSYA
-2058 TRLTGSLT
+2058 TRLTGTLT
-2066 GSAETMLTVIDSGE
+2066 GSADAMLKVIDSGE
-2080 WFLAGDMSAYQ
+2080 WFLAGDMSGYQ
-2091 GGLSINGSANY
+2091 GGLSIEGNTNY
-2102 VTFESSASLASL
+2102 VTFESSATLASL
-2114 SAVDGSHIL
+2114 SAVGGSRIF
-2123 VDNDAT
+2123 VDNGAT
-2129 LTAPS
+2129 LNTATT
-2134 LAVSGTL
+2134 AVSDTVT
-2141 NTGATE
+2141 TGATE
-2147 GATFNMGAVTVAAN
+2147 GATLNMGAVTVNEN
-2161 GTLKIDGTGAHNI
+2161 GTLKIEGAGTHT
-2174 SALSV
+2174 LSTL
-2179 ANNSVLEL
+2179 AMGNNATLEL
-2187 TAGTNAAITD
+2187 GANTYASITTATE
-2197 SAAHGIGNGNAV
+2197 GNTYDGHQSNLTGV
-2209 TIKVGEG
+2209 RELLIDKHVDIKVGNG
-2216 ATLTDSG
+2216 AVLTDAGAWEISGGSDMTVSGGGVYHVAAIALGAYCKENLESSTLTI
-2223 SWQLTGSTMTVQGGG
+2223 G
-2238 EYKLNSLVLSANQ
+2238 EN
-2251 AGKTTVNVE
+2251 
-2260 SGTTLHITGT
+2260 TTLHITGT
-2270 ATNNSKLDAA
+2270 NTTGSKFGDA
-2280 FGLGHWNADN
+2280 FSLGHWNVDN
-2290 AVNVRGVLELEC
+2290 SVNVLGVLELEC

-2309 YSNTTTIT
+2309 YSNTATIT
-2317 VENGGKIAFNDGLHA
+2317 VENGGKIAFNNGLHA
-2332 AGKDNAGVININGGG
+2332 AGKDNAGVIKIKGGG

-2353 TNVTGANL
+2353 TNVTGTNL
-2361 VTVNIAREGI
+2361 VTVI
-2371 VLGGNANGATESV
+2371 VENDAKIFGGTANGATESV
-2384 IANDLI
+2384 IANDMVI
-2390 SAQGFYVGAA
+2390 KHGFYVGAA

-2406 LAPESGNL
+2406 LAPESGSFN
-2414 TFGNTSSWINVLGT
+2414 FENTSSWVDVLGT
-2428 ADNQGGK
+2428 DSGHGGK
-2435 VVFDVQDLVL
+2435 VVFDVDTLQL
-2445 NALTVQSGAS
+2445 NALKVYSGAQ
-2455 ASIVSD
+2455 AAITSD
-2461 ATLYVNSY
+2461 ARLYFNQY
-2469 GGIVVAENATLSF
+2469 GGIVVNQGATLSF

-2514 ALMQEVAGVSKTWT
+2514 ALLEEQVGVSKTWT
-2528 LVNNTGVEGLTGTIK
+2528 LVNNTGTIT

-2562 GDWDDVRIE
+2562 GDWDGYSIT

-2582 YWDATGDDGVWNT
+2582 YWDATGDAGVWNT
-2595 GADANWREFAN
+2595 GADANWREFEN

-2614 TNSRVTFTDTDE
+2614 SNSRVTFTDTDE

-2657 GGKVLVNQSLSAQ
+2657 GGKVLVNQSLSLSAQ

-2690 VAVGATLTLSTL
+2690 VAAGATLTLSTL

-2747 LVLGVAGA
+2747 LQLGVAGTEEA
-2755 EDVAKTVSLAVGSN
+2755 AARSIVLTVGAN
-2769 TLTTAGGS
+2769 TLTTAGGT
-2777 LENVELLSSGTV
+2777 LENVVLAASGTV
-2789 VDYKNTEAHANNVI
+2789 VDGVSGATVGANNLI
-2803 KSEDGENYAMLTDVA
+2803 ASADGENYAVLTDVA
-2818 LQAGAA
+2818 LNAGSAS
-2824 TGYASLQKVAFAGN
+2824 GYATLKDVSFAGN
-2838 STLSGYITYES
+2838 SSLQGYITFEH
-2849 TKQQRQMAVATG
+2849 TKKATGMAVAADS
-2861 GTLTVSNLTFDL
+2861 TLTIGDLTLDL
-2873 HGLSAG
+2873 HGLSSGDKQIIVNDG
-2879 TKVLIE
+2879 TI
-2885 NSAVADAAEGFK
+2885 K
-2897 GTLLGW
+2897 GWQGVNL
-2903 NSDNV
+2903 V
-2908 TLLYSGIAVN
+2908 YSGVVVN
-2918 SATVNMNTA
+2918 SAAADLSTDGWVKINTSVTNTDA
-2927 GVVELL
+2927 
-2933 TAENNEASRLYW
+2933 NLYW
-2945 DGLVAGAAEGDAPV
+2945 DGLVAGAAESDAPV
-2959 ASSAWDKSSANWST
+2959 ASSAWDKSSANWSDE
-2973 TAGTNGSSAFLALS
+2973 AGTDKDCAFLSLS

-2992 ATPERGS
+2992 ATPEGGS

-3031 NMHITPASGA
+3031 NMHITPASGE
-3041 VSFANELVAQG
+3041 VSFANDLVAQG
-3052 NVTLSAAKGGSLS
+3052 NVTLSAAQGGSLS
-3065 FAGMLQAGGTITANV
+3065 FAGMLQVGGTITANV
-3080 AGALSFDNAVSAG
+3080 AGALRFDNAVSAG
-3093 VKVEL
+3093 GKVEL

-3118 SGTTTAGGAGSLTI
+3118 SGTRTAGGAGSLTI

-3157 RDYVVESAGAITATA
+3157 RDYVVESAGNITATA
-3172 EGGKVSFT
+3172 EGGKVCFT

-3347 LYVSSDDIMANGSGK
+3347 LYVSSDNIMANGKGA
-3362 WYISGPLY
+3362 WYIGGPLY

-3414 SANMTVADGK
+3414 SANMTVAEGTY
-3424 VLTIEAGNVPED
+3424 LTIEAGNVPED

-3450 LNGNGD
+3450 LQGGG
-3456 VLLTGSGRV
+3456 VVQLTGSGRV

-3471 AFTGSMTVQNH
+3471 AFTGTMTVQNH

-3497 LLLNPNG
+3497 LVLNPNG

-3578 LFTADATNSLADIAK
+3578 LFTADASHSLAGIAN
-3593 LLNLNLS
+3593 LLNLDLR

-3607 LPIADN
+3607 LDIADN

-3651 NTHKNWSGSDY
+3651 NTHKNWSDSDY

-3795 QGTYS
+3795 KGTYS

-3813 DALGVVTNGIID
+3813 DALGVVTNGIIN

-3834 LTGTGKLT
+3834 LSGKGSLDD
-3842 NVTIGSGLNVAAS
+3842 VTIGSGLNVAAGS
-3855 SAYTLNGHITF
+3855 DYTLNGRITF
-3866 LDTLQNAGTVT
+3866 LDTLQNTGTVLIGTGTTVELGGLAYALSADGGSSIYQLIHGGTISGMDGITEASVYLNGVSLANGENSGLASGIATVMSSSDGTVT
-3877 LDSDA
+3877 ISIGKVLEGGGVDGSIAVTSWDA
-3882 TVEIGSLSY
+3882 RWGKDGKAPALAKRFGGATNMFFNTDTGYLY
-3891 TYGMAAS
+3891 THI
-3898 AEEGAQYGVSAGGSY
+3898 VSAGNATAVNAGKALVVSIDAGATAPVVAAGNSSTYSDHEVWIYDHSAVDTVVGGRYYASTTEPTGSY
-3913 YKYQLIQGG
+3913 NQNADTHLY
-3922 TINGMQDLTVDD
+3922 INT
-3934 VYVNGVKLGGADS
+3934 ADAA
-3947 GLADGMAAV
+3947 LADQ
-3956 FTNNDGELTL
+3956 
-3966 SIGAITSGDGEK
+3966 
-3978 LTVDGSVGMPT
+3978 
-3989 WDERWG
+3989 
-3995 KSSAEPALSR
+3995 KS
-4005 HYAGTAADVSF
+4005 
-4016 VENSG
+4016 
-4021 YLYSAVVKDAATV
+4021 
-4034 NDGKAVVVTLSSS
+4034 
-4047 AAGDRA
+4047 
-4053 AGGSSAT
+4053 
-4060 NLDHE
+4060 
-4065 IWMYDRSGYKTV
+4065 
-4077 IAGQYAGGEVD
+4077 
-4088 YTQTKDT
+4088 
-4095 HVLVNS
+4095 
-4101 TYDGADEGTAV
+4101 
-4112 DQKTWVVGGSWN
+4112 WVVGGSWN
-4124 VDQQANSYVTV
+4124 AAHSKDSYVTV

-4168 FAGGFNGDVASSN
+4168 FAGGFNVYENAGYYGDVASSN

-4224 KLVGGGYHGAV
+4224 KLVGGGYHGSV
-4235 EDDITIN
+4235 DGNITIN

-4416 LDLTGHGADGKG
+4416 LDLTGHGADGNG

-4460 EDNIYFIDYANYES
+4460 EDNIYFIECKNSES

-4528 AAKTNVVLSS
+4528 AAKTNIVLSS

-4670 GAIAWDSHD
+4670 GAIAWDSPD

-4694 TTNVANSNMIIGVE
+4694 TTNVANANMIIGVE

-4833 IREGSLVLK
+4833 ISEGSLVLK

-4863 STLMLAYDGTYG
+4863 STLMLAYDGTYDG
-4875 NEITE
+4875 EITE
-4880 ITNDIAISGTGDV
+4880 ITNDIAISGTGDE

-4900 TNKATAALIS
+4900 TNETTAALIS

-4947 GGMHATRGVVEVQ
+4947 GGTHATRGVVEVQ
-4960 SATGLGAGAVKID
+4960 SATGLGAGKVNID

-4989 RVVTTLAAA
+4989 RVATTLATA

-5021 TGGYDAPTTTVN
+5021 TGGYDNSSTTLH

-5048 TGTLSGSG
+5048 TGTLSGTG

-5065 SGAKAEVHQMTAYT
+5065 SGAKVDVHQMTAYT

-5085 GNNASITVDNGN
+5085 GNNASITVENGN

-5123 ESLSLSSRGNAGSE
+5123 ESLSLSSRGNAGAE
-5137 TADSAYVTTTGAVS
+5137 NDAAYVTTTGSVS
-5151 VAGGATLSVSDAAT
+5151 VASGATLSVSDAAT
-5165 SYDYNLQNLQNLQAA
+5165 SYEYNLQNLQAA
-5180 ASLNGVAALKDGVAG
+5180 ASLNGAADLVS
-5195 ELHGFG
+5195 G
-5201 ANVDPNAEDAY
+5201 ATTQTLVDIANIQNTEHVYKGA
-5212 SGFFN
+5212 FN
-5217 TSVAMNQKAAGAV
+5217 TDGAMNQKAAGAV

-5272 GQGAIDGA
+5272 GQSAIDGA

-5286 VLFSDVNS
+5286 VLFSDVS
-5294 VNFVLDN
+5294 GVNFVLDDIN
-5301 LTAVADADGGIYY
+5301 AVAKSGIYY